1 MRPSAIARRPLW
13 RLACWRKIGQ
23 SAGVVALLGWSVVAA
38 ADSEVPALSATLPA
52 AAPVAAVEVSA
63 AAKEFVDRIHQVR
76 LSLGDEDG
84 PTRDKGFQS
93 LQVDTDAVMNEL
105 FHVSTDANDSN
116 EKLLLVQ
123 MADRIQARLLYEKN
137 LLKIPVAERP
147 AVDAMLRRVP
157 GFAQYFVVGTE
168 DRIKLLDALC
178 ASGPD
183 AGSLAA
189 FLAQAMH
196 DKDPRLVTAVFARAA
211 AAPMDAYLPIAAEMV
226 EKGYRELYL
235 PRNVDFFVVQE
246 VTGYMNDRDWY
257 YQLAVM
263 IASIPGET
271 ADKLLCYLLESLTA
285 QPCRIGVQRIWDREH
300 LFVDLGDLIVKRGA
314 QAVFPKLV
322 VMAQT
327 HILYED
333 WTPGHPPQ
341 CSSTADVL
349 LYAAY
354 RLIDKAVPAR
364 PAGKHTSLL
373 WKDGY
378 ERLQVWDDFLVAW
391 QADVVAHKANRDGLE
406 AYQQWYEK
414 NRRELIEMMAKNE
427 AELRREEGKNEPPA
441 GNGK

>member
-1 MRPSAIARRPLW
+1 MHPSALVRRPLW
-13 RLACWRKIGQ
+13 RFACWRKIGQ
-23 SAGVVALLGWSVVAA
+23 SACILALLEWSAIAA
-38 ADSEVPALSATLPA
+38 ADSEGPGLSATPPA

-63 AAKEFVDRIHQVR
+63 EAKGFIDRIRQVR
-76 LSLGDEDG
+76 LSLGDEDRQA
-84 PTRDKGFQS
+84 RDNGFQS
-93 LQVDTDAVMNEL
+93 LQADTDAVMKAL
-105 FHVSTDANDSN
+105 FRVSAEGTDSD
-116 EKLLLVQ
+116 EKRLLVQ
-123 MADRIQARLLYEKN
+123 LSDRLQACLVYEKF
-137 LLKIPVAERP
+137 LLQIPVTERP
-147 AVDAMLRRVP
+147 AVDAMLQRVP
-157 GFAQYFVVGTE
+157 GFVQFFVAGTE

-178 ASGPD
+178 ASAPD
-183 AGSLAA
+183 AGPLAA

-211 AAPMDAYLPIAAEMV
+211 AAPTDGYLRIAAGMI
-226 EKGYRELYL
+226 EKGYQELYL

-246 VTGYMNDRDWY
+246 VNGYMNDRDWY
-257 YQLAVM
+257 YQLAVL

-271 ADKLLCYLLESLTA
+271 ADKLLCNLLESLTA
-285 QPCRIGVQRIWDREH
+285 QPCRLGVQRISDRKP
-300 LFVDLGDLIVKRGA
+300 LFVDLGNLIVKRGA
-314 QAVFPKLV
+314 QAIFPKLI

-333 WTPGHPPQ
+333 WTPGPPPQ
-341 CSSTADVL
+341 CSATADVI

-354 RLIDKAVPAR
+354 RLMDNTVPER
-364 PAGKHTSLL
+364 PVGKHALLL

-414 NRRELIEMMAKNE
+414 NRRELVKMMAENE
-427 AELRREEGKNEPPA
+427 AELRREEEKNEPPA